1 MPMPRRFRVTD
12 DLQVG
17 AYLLLPAGTE
27 VYEHMVPR
35 RTEPGPGEIAVT
47 FEPDG
52 GGPAIPVPTDAIEE
66 I

>member
-1 MPMPRRFRVTD
+1 MTSTD
-12 DLQVG
+12 WSLRCRC
-17 AYLLLPAGTE
+17 P
-27 VYEHMVPR
+27 EHMVPC